1 MLAMLLG
8 LVEPPP
14 MPEVLALTHA
24 LSDIEPPQPPRLPRP
39 RPRPPAPKP
48 VRGVK
53 LEPAPKPER
62 APRSPMPPFVGP
74 YRPKK
79 RSNGLQPRVLTE
91 EQRERKRQK
100 QREQRQRRK
109 ETFVGPMRPGYDNK
123 KYMAEWRKRRS
134 PEQIERD
141 RASARR
147 WKERTNYHGRKSAE
161 PVAQPA

>member
-1 MLAMLLG
+1 MAMLAMLLG
-8 LVEPPP
+8 LVEPPVP
-14 MPEVLALTHA
+14 TTTGLVITHS
-24 LSDIEPPQPPRLPRP
+24 LSDFEPPPPPPPPKPRP
-39 RPRPPAPKP
+39 VAPKS
-48 VRGVK
+48 
-53 LEPAPKPER
+53 ER
-62 APRSPMPPFVGP
+62 APRPPMPPFVGP

-100 QREQRQRRK
+100 KREQRQRRK

-147 WKERTNYHGRKSAE
+147 WKERTNYRGRKSAE